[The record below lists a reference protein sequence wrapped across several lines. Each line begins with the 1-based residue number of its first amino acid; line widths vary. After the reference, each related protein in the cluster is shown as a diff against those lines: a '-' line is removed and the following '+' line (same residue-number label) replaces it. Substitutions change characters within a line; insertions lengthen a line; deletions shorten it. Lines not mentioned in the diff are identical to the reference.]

1 MGTAMLCNIR
11 HMETGMS
18 KGASGRVVV
27 EIDRGLKQDLY
38 VELARSGL
46 TMKEWFIGQA
56 RRYLD
61 AARQPHLFDTAGREV
76 GAVLVERAHDADVLT
91 GGAGFP
97 DHSAAARQNQES
109 VDPPLDRVVA
119 P

>member
-1 MGTAMLCNIR
+1 MLCNIG
-11 HMETGMS
+11 HMEAGMS

-56 RRYLD
+56 RHYLD
-61 AARQPHLFDTAGREV
+61 AARQPQLFDSAGRLV
-76 GAVLVERAHDADVLT
+76 GAALAERARDAD
-91 GGAGFP
+91 
-97 DHSAAARQNQES
+97 
-109 VDPPLDRVVA
+109 
-119 P
+119 